1 MGPEGGAGGGTVL
14 ATGTPEHLA
23 TVPESYTGGFLRE
36 VFEAEAETAAIA
48 SQRAREERA
57 AG

>member
-1 MGPEGGAGGGTVL
+1 VL

-36 VFEAEAETAAIA
+36 VLEAEAEASAAG
-48 SQRAREERA
+48 STRAREERA
-57 AG
+57 TV